1 MVFLWEGGGGL
12 IRDEAVGGPVGSG
25 VVAEDA
31 QEGWGVS
38 LGVLC
43 AFNSEGK
50 VAQMWWVMY
59 SM

>member
-31 QEGWGVS
+31 REGSGVS

-43 AFNSEGK
+43 AFN
-50 VAQMWWVMY
+50 
-59 SM
+59 